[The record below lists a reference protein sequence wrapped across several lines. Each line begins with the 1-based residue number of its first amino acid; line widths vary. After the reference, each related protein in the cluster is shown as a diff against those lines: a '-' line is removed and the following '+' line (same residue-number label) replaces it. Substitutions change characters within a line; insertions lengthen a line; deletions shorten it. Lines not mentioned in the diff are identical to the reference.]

1 MLHTLNSLSRR
12 GRRGDA
18 GDASPHQT
26 ERGVD
31 MTLDIIENHR
41 QQYCC
46 TAHCLIAKDTKN

>member
-41 QQYCC
+41 QQYFC